1 MKYAESAFDHG
12 FTEEEIDLVVSEGAM
27 VKMATPS
34 DKGFDRAMFVG
45 KVYTRAF
52 PIEVG
57 VEYRDDDD
65 YAFHAMKATKYYIK
79 ETGYGE

>member
-27 VKMATPS
+27 VKMAKPS

-45 KVYTRAF
+45 
-52 PIEVG
+52 
-57 VEYRDDDD
+57 
-65 YAFHAMKATKYYIK
+65 
-79 ETGYGE
+79 